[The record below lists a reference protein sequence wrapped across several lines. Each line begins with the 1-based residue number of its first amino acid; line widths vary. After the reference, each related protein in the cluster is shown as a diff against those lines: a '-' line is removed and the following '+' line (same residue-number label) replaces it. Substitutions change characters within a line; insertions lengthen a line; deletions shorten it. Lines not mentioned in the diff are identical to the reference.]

1 MIHVAVLAEKEQLN
15 ELPVAPNRRGFLH
28 LKELFALSFKART
41 FKMLD
46 HEQWTDF
53 IMKLDSFADSST
65 TATYTPYN
73 PKAAKAEDRGFK
85 AFLQV

>member
-1 MIHVAVLAEKEQLN
+1 
-15 ELPVAPNRRGFLH
+15 
-28 LKELFALSFKART
+28 
-41 FKMLD
+41 MLD

-65 TATYTPYN
+65 TVTYTPYN